1 MEEIVN
7 QQKNQKFVKTIA
19 WILIVL
25 SALVLLRSVFS
36 LQFLSTMVTVKG
48 ITKNFDPPVELNFA
62 PSIFQ
67 SIIEF
72 LLCVIV
78 FVSAA
83 YVLKFKKLWKQIL
96 IYGLIAS
103 ILYLFVYPII
113 NYYNPTFLII
123 DSISGPE
130 KEMLISM
137 KGSLLM
143 WSYTWSVIISG
154 FFIYTIIKLSKEEIK
169 LLFN

>member
-25 SALVLLRSVFS
+25 SALVLLKSVFS
-36 LQFLSTMVTVKG
+36 LQFLSTLVTVKG
-48 ITKNFDPPVELNFA
+48 ITKNFNPPVELNFA
-62 PSIFQ
+62 PSIIQ
-67 SIIEF
+67 SLIEL

-83 YVLKFKKLWKQIL
+83 YVLKFKKVWKQIL

-103 ILYLFVYPII
+103 IIFLFVSPII
-113 NYYNPTFLII
+113 NYYNPTFLIL
-123 DSISGPE
+123 DSVSGPE
-130 KEMLISM
+130 KEMLTSM
-137 KGSLLM
+137 K
-143 WSYTWSVIISG
+143 V
-154 FFIYTIIKLSKEEIK
+154 
-169 LLFN
+169 